1 MQRLIM
7 QQFIMRQK
15 MSSSLSFWIFKILA
29 RIRIK
34 KKMQYRCATH
44 QKRRSCKSG
53 LSRQLGI
60 PIVCEAEL
68 YRQRCLYRVA

>member
-15 MSSSLSFWIFKILA
+15 MSSSLSFSIFKILS

-34 KKMQYRCATH
+34 KDAVSLCDSSKKDA
-44 QKRRSCKSG
+44 CKSG
-53 LSRQLGI
+53 LNRQLGI